1 MTSLWRDGRAPIPS
15 DVLSS
20 ERCDD
25 VVVGAGITGLTTALL
40 LARAGRDVV
49 VLEARDVGSVA
60 TGNTTAKVSLLQ
72 GTKYSTLL
80 RRHPVDVASAYLEAN
95 RAGQDWVLEYCQA
108 QGIAVQ
114 RRDAVTY
121 APDTD
126 RGRRAALREH
136 EAATAVGL
144 ATRWSDDLPVPFP
157 HAGGVVLA
165 DQAQLDPMELLHG
178 LVADLRAAGGRVV
191 TGARVQH
198 VSVIGRPTVRW
209 DGGRV
214 SSDTIVLATGAPT
227 VDRALHFAR
236 LEPQR
241 SYALAFDH
249 PDPPD
254 LMLLSAH
261 GSSRS
266 VRDAPGDGAARRLLV
281 GGEGHTVGRARH
293 EQGHL
298 DRLREWT
305 AEHFPQ
311 AVETHH
317 WSAQDYT
324 STDAL
329 PRVGLLP
336 LGRGRVHVATGFA
349 KWGMTNGAAA
359 ALAVSGQILGDPVPW
374 AQRLHRGR
382 GRLPA
387 AVGMARINAGVAAAG
402 SLELGRAALKPLPKH
417 VPEGEGAV
425 GREGLLP
432 AGRSTIDGRTC
443 TVTAICTHLGGVLEW
458 NDADQ
463 SYDCPLHGSRFAPT
477 GEVLEGPATRALAL
491 RDDDHS

>member
-1 MTSLWRDGRAPIPS
+1 M
-15 DVLSS
+15 
-20 ERCDD
+20 
-25 VVVGAGITGLTTALL
+25 
-40 LARAGRDVV
+40 
-49 VLEARDVGSVA
+49 
-60 TGNTTAKVSLLQ
+60 
-72 GTKYSTLL
+72 
-80 RRHPVDVASAYLEAN
+80 
-95 RAGQDWVLEYCQA
+95 
-108 QGIAVQ
+108 
-114 RRDAVTY
+114 
-121 APDTD
+121 
-126 RGRRAALREH
+126 
-136 EAATAVGL
+136 
-144 ATRWSDDLPVPFP
+144 
-157 HAGGVVLA
+157 
-165 DQAQLDPMELLHG
+165 
-178 LVADLRAAGGRVV
+178 V

-209 DGGRV
+209 DGGRM
-214 SSDTIVLATGAPT
+214 SSDTIVLPTGAPT

-324 STDAL
+324 SPDAL

-336 LGRGRVHVATGFA
+336 LGRCRVHVATGFA

-432 AGRSTIDGRTC
+432 VDHRRAHVHR
-443 TVTAICTHLGGVLEW
+443 
-458 NDADQ
+458 
-463 SYDCPLHGSRFAPT
+463 HGDLQPPRWGARVERCRP
-477 GEVLEGPATRALAL
+477 ELRLPPPRVAL
-491 RDDDHS
+491 RADRGGPRGTRHPSPRPARRRPFLKHP